1 MKLWLEVGPT
11 KILKKFVHQVTTY
24 PTTKRI
30 KTIECQSKDVIKAN
44 TLAMWNK
51 HGMMVS
57 TIQDID
63 KNKNKTIVWLIAK
76 KICTILVD

>member
-1 MKLWLEVGPT
+1 MKLWLEGGST
-11 KILKKFVHQVTTY
+11 KILKKFVHQVTTC

-30 KTIECQSKDVIKAN
+30 KTIECQRKDVIKAN

-51 HGMMVS
+51 NGMMIS

-63 KNKNKTIVWLIAK
+63 KNKNKKIVWVIAK
-76 KICTILVD
+76 ENCTILGD